1 MIKLSDLKEPKFQP
15 LPLSKTVSKN
25 LVNKNYL
32 DQVIDIDIEKFY
44 NENSRNI
51 LFNKIEL
58 KNNSKK

>member
-1 MIKLSDLKEPKFQP
+1 MIKLSDLKEPKLQP

>member
-1 MIKLSDLKEPKFQP
+1 MIKLSDLKEPKLQP
-15 LPLSKTVSKN
+15 LPLVKSQSKN
-25 LVNKNYL
+25 LMNKQYL
-32 DQVIDIDIEKFY
+32 DEVIDIDIEKFY